1 VESNIL
7 FKKKGVKEALA
18 YRTFCKEHDNNIF
31 QVIEDEAIDPHDYKA
46 QCLLTYRSV
55 VTEMRK
61 KQIKKAHGKRLY
73 GYVEKNRKLTKYE
86 RTILNDFLGDDNK
99 NYDLGIKGL
108 RKLARLLQYDI
119 KGDSNEKNFRFYVF
133 ELPYYE
139 LAMISNFSF
148 IEKCDEYFNEIFLH
162 ILPEGNRLVC
172 IIGHPESCDSIYSE
186 YVDHF
191 LSIDSE
197 EKLWYLTDIL
207 LTKVENWVMSESFY
221 KEKISHRE
229 SYIKTILSSQF
240 EYKMFKSIHKRLM
253 INIFED

>member
-1 VESNIL
+1 MHQMV
-7 FKKKGVKEALA
+7 
-18 YRTFCKEHDNNIF
+18 
-31 QVIEDEAIDPHDYKA
+31 
-46 QCLLTYRSV
+46 
-55 VTEMRK
+55 
-61 KQIKKAHGKRLY
+61 
-73 GYVEKNRKLTKYE
+73 
-86 RTILNDFLGDDNK
+86 NK
-99 NYDLGIKGL
+99 PNTL
-108 RKLARLLQYDI
+108 
-119 KGDSNEKNFRFYVF
+119 
-133 ELPYYE
+133 
-139 LAMISNFSF
+139 
-148 IEKCDEYFNEIFLH
+148 
-162 ILPEGNRLVC
+162 
-172 IIGHPESCDSIYSE
+172 HPESCDSIYSE